1 MELIPGVAVDD
12 EAELQEDLTEY
23 MATDL
28 IALENAS

>member
-12 EAELQEDLTEY
+12 EAEVQEDLTED

-28 IALENAS
+28 IALET